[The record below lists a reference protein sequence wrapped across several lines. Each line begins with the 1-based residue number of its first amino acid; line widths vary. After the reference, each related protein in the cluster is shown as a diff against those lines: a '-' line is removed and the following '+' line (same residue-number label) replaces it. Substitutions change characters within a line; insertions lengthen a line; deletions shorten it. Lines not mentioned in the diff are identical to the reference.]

1 MLLTTVQ
8 QSVLVLMRI
17 IIGYS
22 QLCLERSKYVCIY
35 VLLTYWYESGQ
46 YDGQFWVHTR
56 LVSQPILDYS
66 LQSGEIGVFPINYNN
81 RSSSI
86 NADRF
91 QLKSFNLYSPAPATR
106 MHQTSTGNS
115 VAKHG
120 SVSGHV
126 KFTTNFK
133 MEYKSI
139 SSSSVC
145 GLWCFHYITCQKNS
159 YIIHKVLYYCNP

>member
-1 MLLTTVQ
+1 MLVGSVQ
-8 QSVLVLMRI
+8 QSVVVLMRI

-81 RSSSI
+81 RSDSI
-86 NADRF
+86 NVNRF
-91 QLKSFNLYSPAPATR
+91 QLKSFNLYSLATR
-106 MHQTSTGNS
+106 MRQTSAGYSITKS
-115 VAKHG
+115 VRYHI
-120 SVSGHV
+120 
-126 KFTTNFK
+126 KFASNFK
-133 MEYKSI
+133 MDYRLFI
-139 SSSSVC
+139 THSVWIN
-145 GLWCFHYITCQKNS
+145 GATTYIF
-159 YIIHKVLYYCNP
+159 